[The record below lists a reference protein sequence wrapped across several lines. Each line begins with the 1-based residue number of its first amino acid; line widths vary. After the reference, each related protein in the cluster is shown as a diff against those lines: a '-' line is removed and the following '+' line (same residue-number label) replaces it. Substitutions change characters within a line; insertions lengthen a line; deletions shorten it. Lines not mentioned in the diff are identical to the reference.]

1 MRQRLAF
8 LVLFSAG
15 LGSALSP
22 GQGVPSPARP
32 NFSGRWRMV
41 KDKSNFATFH
51 MPDMIIQQIDH
62 HDPTLNIHTVET
74 LGNKTNSNDV
84 SYFTDGTESQNVI
97 SGRDATSKAFW
108 DGLALM
114 IRTDTKDSRGENIT
128 MEDRYELSADKKTL
142 TEMSHITTALGGDVT
157 MKLVC
162 QRER

>member
-1 MRQRLAF
+1 MKQKLGW
-8 LVLFSAG
+8 LVLLAVG
-15 LGSALSP
+15 LGAALSP
-22 GQGVPSPARP
+22 GQSVPSPVRP

-41 KDKSNFATFH
+41 KDKSNFGTFH

-74 LGNKTNSNDV
+74 IANKTNSNDV
-84 SYFTDGTESQNVI
+84 SYFTNGTESQNVI

-108 DGLALM
+108 DGPALM
-114 IRTDTKDSRGENIT
+114 IRTDTKDSRGQDVT

-142 TEMSHITTALGGDVT
+142 TETSHITTALGGEVD

-162 QRER
+162 EKER

>member
-1 MRQRLAF
+1 MKRKLVYLAL
-8 LVLFSAG
+8 LVAGFGPILSSAQ
-15 LGSALSP
+15 A
-22 GQGVPSPARP
+22 VPSPLRP

-74 LGNKTNSNDV
+74 VANKTNSNDV
-84 SYFTDGTESQNVI
+84 SYFTDGKESENVI
-97 SGRDATSKAFW
+97 SGRDASSKAFW
-108 DGLALM
+108 DGPALM
-114 IRTDTKDSRGENIT
+114 IRTETKDSRGENIT
-128 MEDRYELSADKKTL
+128 MEDRYELSADKKML
-142 TEMSHITTALGGDVT
+142 TETSHITTALGGDLT